1 MSHLRTIDKETRGNK
16 LKWLEGCQSSAEVKN
31 KVCGSRLCELE
42 ACICCLHCM
51 HDNGNLLNFSIWVS
65 SSVK

>member
-1 MSHLRTIDKETRGNK
+1 MSHLRTTDKETRGNK

-31 KVCGSRLCELE
+31 KAVDLDCVLE
-42 ACICCLHCM
+42 ACFCCLHCM
-51 HDNGNLLNFSIWVS
+51 YDNGNLLNFSIWVS